1 MLLASAKQMD
11 EDLEKTAIELCRV
24 AAEGKAAVADAK
36 AAADKAIAAA
46 AREVSARAAAEEAAR
61 KAESTAAAAV
71 AAQAVAEAAA
81 STAFECGFRTCRDR
95 VGAALEESF
104 ATALPAP
111 SNGSGEAAP
120 IRARKRVRRSAY
132 ERAISPRLNASAA
145 TLQERGMGPWTRGY
159 TGAFQQIVAEQHGVV
174 LTQYAA
180 RSFVQLL
187 REEEATVQQAEEYL
201 SFDAAFLAEAAGD
214 LPDGGDLPDDF
225 LRSTSS
231 LGPG

>member
-1 MLLASAKQMD
+1 MKPW
-11 EDLEKTAIELCRV
+11 KR
-24 AAEGKAAVADAK
+24 
-36 AAADKAIAAA
+36 
-46 AREVSARAAAEEAAR
+46 
-61 KAESTAAAAV
+61 
-71 AAQAVAEAAA
+71 
-81 STAFECGFRTCRDR
+81 GF
-95 VGAALEESF
+95 
-104 ATALPAP
+104 
-111 SNGSGEAAP
+111 
-120 IRARKRVRRSAY
+120 
-132 ERAISPRLNASAA
+132 
-145 TLQERGMGPWTRGY
+145 

-187 REEEATVQQAEEYL
+187 RQEEATMQQAEEYL